1 MSKRMLEIAGR
12 NTLLYYLVIL
22 CVEKKKKSAPFKKN
36 LSSLSYSSSFIW
48 MSWDSATGT
57 IAVLQNLP
65 FAQFSSLNW
74 SQHFKPCRKQIHLVS
89 KVSSLYRQKI
99 HGLFYSS
106 FYAYKNTLPSSTCST
121 VGIYLIYLLLFTLNK
136 TTLSQVFHSENS
148 LSFVGGEVFVN
159 AILKPSLLE
168 SWLNCRSGWVII

>member
-1 MSKRMLEIAGR
+1 MLEIAAR

-22 CVEKKKKSAPFKKN
+22 CVGKKKISPIFKK

-48 MSWDSATGT
+48 ISWDSTTGT
-57 IAVLQNLP
+57 VAVLQNLP

-74 SQHFKPCRKQIHLVS
+74 SQHFKPCRKQICLVS

-99 HGLFYSS
+99 HGLFNSH

-148 LSFVGGEVFVN
+148 IFCWRRTL
-159 AILKPSLLE
+159 
-168 SWLNCRSGWVII
+168 C